1 MGLELERNLKLFF
14 KKFEANYQSSTSYVF
29 YVAPLLLMFKELV
42 GLQFDT
48 NIIQLG

>member
-14 KKFEANYQSSTSYVF
+14 KKSEANYQSSISYVF
-29 YVAPLLLMFKELV
+29 YVARLFLIFKEPI